1 MRKLAS
7 VAARLRGGS
16 YDGAMI
22 IKTAWE
28 KTGGDDIEEP
38 EVLRE
43 TRRLIV
49 FQARYAGEALTV
61 SMLLN
66 PKMAEA
72 QESATEAV
80 PQGKKAA
87 SWCLSRQDIIDFVT
101 AVGDSNPIHR
111 SEVPVVPG
119 MLLMDRIKNILPPD
133 SSYLEM
139 KFRRA
144 VFADEI
150 IDVYTSHDKF
160 ELFSGNQLSVTGYWK

>member
-7 VAARLRGGS
+7 IAARLRGGN

-22 IKTAWE
+22 IKTSWE
-28 KTGGDDIEEP
+28 KTKDSDTDEP

-49 FQARYAGEALTV
+49 FQARHSDEALTV

-66 PKMAEA
+66 PKMAEV
-72 QESATEAV
+72 QESVAESV
-80 PQGKKAA
+80 SQGEKVT
-87 SWCLSRQDIIDFVT
+87 SWCFSRQDILEFVT
-101 AVGDSNPIHR
+101 EVGDSNPIHR
-111 SEVPVVPG
+111 NEFPVVPG
-119 MLLMDRIKNILPPD
+119 MLLMDRIKNILPLGI
-133 SSYLEM
+133 SYFEM

-150 IDVYTSHDKF
+150 IDVYTSNDKF
-160 ELFSGNQLSVTGYWK
+160 EIFSGGKLSVTGYCK